1 MFECRW
7 ICMAYLLHI
16 YFNTFYK
23 SQFWSSRL
31 SYRDKR
37 KCHINSRYHYKLKKQ
52 NNVLLCKTMLWNL
65 MNYVFEILQN
75 DHYEKT
81 SSMTKTTDV
90 PRTYPC
96 SRDCPCSLQHSLLDR
111 QNMELH
117 ICMERDPTSS
127 PWEHNV
133 RNQVTLRSFA
143 TILMFLWDN
152 QVLLRV
158 KLLMSSQY

>member
-1 MFECRW
+1 
-7 ICMAYLLHI
+7 
-16 YFNTFYK
+16 
-23 SQFWSSRL
+23 
-31 SYRDKR
+31 
-37 KCHINSRYHYKLKKQ
+37 
-52 NNVLLCKTMLWNL
+52 

-75 DHYEKT
+75 DHYETT
-81 SSMTKTTDV
+81 SSMTKTTHV

-133 RNQVTLRSFA
+133 RNLVTLRGFG
-143 TILMFLWDN
+143 TIPTHKLCFYESCFYEIIKFCWESSCWCQANIRGGSKNTRHCLSVTSCSPSKFYSAAMANSNN
-152 QVLLRV
+152 QHNLQKRN
-158 KLLMSSQY
+158 KLLLYDIFFYLLIYFD